1 MDEILYPAQRE
12 YLKNLRKE
20 DDTLILQMEEYAK
33 QNRVPILDQQS
44 VQFLEQLVMIQ
55 RPKRVLEIGTAIA
68 YSSIRIARRLRK
80 NSTLYTIEKSEDNLK
95 LAKNNIAA
103 AALEDKINL
112 IFGDALEVMPNF
124 DKKFDLIFLDADKE
138 DYQELFDLAQ
148 SLLRKNGIIFVDNLL
163 WHGYTAAIEVPD
175 NYKNSTD
182 HIRKFNK
189 MFMTQEGLFTNILP
203 IGDGIGL
210 AVRIKRGE

>member
-1 MDEILYPAQRE
+1 MDEILYPAQRD
-12 YLKNLRKE
+12 YLKNLRME
-20 DDTLILQMEEYAK
+20 DDPLILHMENYAK

-68 YSSIRIARRLRK
+68 YSSIRIGRRLRK
-80 NSTLYTIEKSEDNLK
+80 KSTLYTIEKSEDNLK
-95 LAKNNIAA
+95 LAKDNIAA

-112 IFGDALEVMPNF
+112 IFGDAIEVMPKL

-138 DYQELFDLAQ
+138 DYQKLFDLAQ

-163 WHGYTAAIEVPD
+163 WHGFAAAKEVPD
-175 NYKNSTD
+175 NYKNSTN
-182 HIRKFNK
+182 HIRKFNE
-189 MFMTQEGLFTNILP
+189 MFMNQQNLLSSILP

-210 AVRIKRGE
+210 AVKIKPGE